1 MRKTLTALLIAAALP
16 TVALAAT
23 PAPTDAPPPPCM
35 QEDGPCGG
43 HFKSGDYGMR
53 GEHRGMF
60 RELNLTQEQ
69 RQQIHKLMG
78 DSMKNRHEITE
89 KYWNKL
95 PEADRKAMQEELKAN
110 RDKSEASI
118 RGILTPEQQK
128 KFDELKQQREQRKAE
143 WVKTQKDGV
152 KTN

>member
-23 PAPTDAPPPPCM
+23 PAPTDAPPPAPYM
-35 QEDGPCGG
+35 KDHDHGM
-43 HFKSGDYGMR
+43 MR
-53 GEHRGMF
+53 GERGAMM
-60 RELNLTQEQ
+60 RELNLTPDQ
-69 RQQIHKLMG
+69 RQQIGKLMG

-110 RDKSEASI
+110 RDKAETSI
-118 RGILTPEQQK
+118 RGLLTPDQQK
-128 KFDELKQQREQRKAE
+128 KFDDLKQQREQRRAE
-143 WVKTQKDGV
+143 WAKSHKDAM
-152 KTN
+152 TN